1 MTGSQPGR
9 HTHSRSIVC
18 FAFIGLLGALPVEA
32 QQKSKLPDGAGRATT
47 EKLCGSCH
55 GTNIFLN
62 RRESREGWSGIVEDM
77 IQRGAKGDD
86 DQWGEV
92 VDYLTQHLSKST
104 PVARINVNTADE
116 KDLSAG
122 LGIPDAQGAAI
133 VKYRTENG
141 KFKTVEDL
149 LKVPGLK
156 VAAVQA
162 RKSSID
168 F

>member
-1 MTGSQPGR
+1 
-9 HTHSRSIVC
+9 
-18 FAFIGLLGALPVEA
+18 
-32 QQKSKLPDGAGRATT
+32 
-47 EKLCGSCH
+47 
-55 GTNIFLN
+55 
-62 RRESREGWSGIVEDM
+62 M

-92 VDYLTQHLSKST
+92 VDYLSQHLSKST
-104 PVARINVNTADE
+104 PVARVNVNTADE
-116 KDLSAG
+116 KDLAAG

-133 VKYRTENG
+133 VKYRAEKG
-141 KFKTVEDL
+141 KFKTIEDL

-156 VAAVQA
+156 AAAIEA